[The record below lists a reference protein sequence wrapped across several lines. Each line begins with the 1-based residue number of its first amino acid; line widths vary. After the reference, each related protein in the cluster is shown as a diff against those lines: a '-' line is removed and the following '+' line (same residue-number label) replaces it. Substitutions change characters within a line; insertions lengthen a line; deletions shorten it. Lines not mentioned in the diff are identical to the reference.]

1 MRVHWC
7 LTMLLLLMLQIVL
20 DVAGGVDVA
29 DCA

>member
-7 LTMLLLLMLQIVL
+7 LTMLLLLVVKIVL
-20 DVAGGVDVA
+20 DVAGGDGGE